1 MTDPNDVK
9 DSLRILAERDD
20 LEGVVLIARL
30 TDGSTVVYSF
40 GPDLEEGEAVDQLL
54 DYAKKAIRAPT

>member
-1 MTDPNDVK
+1 MNPDDIK
-9 DSLRILAERDD
+9 ASLHFHAERND

-30 TDGSTVVYSF
+30 TDGTTEVF
-40 GPDLEEGEAVDQLL
+40 GFGSDLEDGEAVDQLL